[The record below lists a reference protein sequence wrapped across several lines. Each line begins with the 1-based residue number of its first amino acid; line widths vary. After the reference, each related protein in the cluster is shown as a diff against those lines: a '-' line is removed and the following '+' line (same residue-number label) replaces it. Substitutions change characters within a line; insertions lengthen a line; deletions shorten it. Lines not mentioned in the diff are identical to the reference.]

1 MSYITDINNAIAQSV
16 ATVKAVAKKNGRAMQ
31 EPDYVAALTTEF
43 PRRIKG
49 LFPGVRYGGCF
60 IHQKPKISFTSNID
74 GNQHSCELGDLL
86 VICRKIVDGKERYIT
101 ALLQFKRANGKS
113 LRISALSE
121 LVQLEVYT
129 SWPIFTIKN
138 VPGQF
143 DVQPKT
149 VNLGAQYSLIYE
161 SAGQY
166 RSMYAHIPQASMDFS
181 SDLTLGRFINDLLDW
196 QDGRTINEESQKDDE
211 EWSRL
216 IWTLINISKTAIFNR
231 RNIGQENSP
240 RTAGEFFDFMCDED
254 PIIITTENIEE
265 NAENAISLLFID
277 DKRQEILPQNEN
289 NPINRYE
296 Q

>member
-1 MSYITDINNAIAQSV
+1 MSYILDINNAIAQSV
-16 ATVKAVAKKNGRAMQ
+16 AVFKANAKKNGRAMQ
-31 EPDYVAALTTEF
+31 EPDYVAALILDF
-43 PRRIKG
+43 PKRIAG
-49 LFPGVRYGGCF
+49 IIPGVKYGGCF

-86 VICRKIVDGKERYIT
+86 VICRKIVDGKERYNT
-101 ALLQFKRANGKS
+101 ALLQFKRANSKS

-121 LVQLEVYT
+121 LAQLDVYT

-138 VPGQF
+138 VLGQF

-161 SAGQY
+161 YAGQY
-166 RSMYAHIPQASMDFS
+166 RSMYAHIPQTSMDFS
-181 SDLTLGRFINDLLDW
+181 SDLTLGRFINDLMDW

-231 RNIGQENSP
+231 RNIGQVNRP
-240 RTAGEFFDFMCDED
+240 RTAGEFFDFMCDAD
-254 PIIITTENIEE
+254 PIIIVPENIEE
-265 NAENAISLLFID
+265 NAQNAISLLFID

-289 NPINRYE
+289 NPI